1 MFVPATPALAASP
14 LAPAGLSTAAPGP
27 PVPSVPVLPIVLRA
41 LRVRHRA
48 PDGPA
53 RKHRA
58 HHSTGRRHAFRPA
71 LASWYGGGGSLACG
85 GYLTSSTMG
94 VANKTLPCG
103 TVVTIR
109 YGGRR
114 VRVRVI
120 DRGPYVEGREFDLTE
135 ATKTALGFE
144 GVGEIWV
151 SEGRAGGAVGRRRY
165 ATSVRK
171 GTRK

>member
-1 MFVPATPALAASP
+1 MFVPATPALAVSP

-27 PVPSVPVLPIVLRA
+27 SVVLPALSASAGLSAPPLPIVLRV
-41 LRVRHRA
+41 LRLRPAAPRGRAHRH
-48 PDGPA
+48 G
-53 RKHRA
+53 A
-58 HHSTGRRHAFRPA
+58 HHSTGRRRAFRLA

-85 GYLTSSTMG
+85 GWLTNSTMG

-109 YGGRR
+109 YGGRT

-120 DRGPYVEGREFDLTE
+120 DRGPYVGGREFDLTE
-135 ATKTALGFE
+135 ATKTALGFA

-151 SEGRAGGAVGRRRY
+151 AE
-165 ATSVRK
+165 
-171 GTRK
+171 